1 MTSAAAMLLAASAL
15 VACASPRPAPPP
27 SGGAKPAKP
36 VVDEDRQACVHLCAH
51 ERACRTE
58 AASAEC
64 EETCDADVRRMR
76 PGFVAGFVR
85 CFVPEL
91 DRRCGDG
98 GAWSEEDREAAH
110 DRCFDA
116 AVSAFPRDDDS
127 QRDMAEAVCDRG
139 ARCQGLGKV
148 GRDACVQ
155 ATLDPQEPESK
166 RGQRL
171 VDALRRERVRSFR
184 ACVDQAPCP
193 ALDQHDDAV
202 DDCYRRSIA
211 GGAG

>member
-1 MTSAAAMLLAASAL
+1 MLLAASSVLA
-15 VACASPRPAPPP
+15 ACPSPRPAP
-27 SGGAKPAKP
+27 SGGAAPPAAKP
-36 VVDEDRQACVHLCAH
+36 PVDEDREACVRLCAH
-51 ERACRTE
+51 ERACGAVQTSE
-58 AASAEC
+58 TTC
-64 EETCDADVRRMR
+64 QETCEADVRRMK
-76 PGFVAGFVR
+76 PGFVAAFVR

-98 GAWSEEDREAAH
+98 GAFGETDREAAH

-116 AVSAFPRDDDS
+116 AVSAFPRDDAS

-139 ARCQGLGKV
+139 DRCQGLGKV
-148 GRDACVQ
+148 GRDACLQ
-155 ATLDPQEPESK
+155 ATLDPQEPEVK

-171 VDALRRERVRSFR
+171 VDALRRARAQAFR

-193 ALDQHDDAV
+193 ALDHHDDAV
-202 DDCYRRSIA
+202 DDCYRKTIA